1 MDSLAILRLR
11 NHNKTAPHLALASSE
26 AKEIQPSSRKLEGS
40 LGGLSINNKEVECS
54 AKAHRNIATVS
65 LARQLRNSSKVDFS
79 VPQRYPRTIVF
90 LVGLASRT
98 NPPSCKS
105 ITQSLLAVEDPNSYI
120 YSGAPA
126 GQSQTQPQVAT
137 QTLQPP
143 APSIFTAS
151 IGQLSQQQQTVP
163 GVRVSVNELRPT
175 TRFNDLH
182 EDLQKM
188 IENIDNFITEQM
200 RFQTQCEQALEGQ
213 GEGAQRG
220 VALAAETIPSD
231 VKQCQSTLEAVQQSL
246 ENDAQ
251 TIAQVK
257 ALTKADAAHAGL
269 SFKAL
274 SILRMPPQFQ
284 NSTMWSVPNMSQ
296 MAGPILVDDDLV
308 PGIANNLVSYF
319 SMQADDMSKALEA
332 YKGRIEEVETYLTGL
347 EASMTTQ
354 VQQLMFVRDHDGA
367 PKSAEDQVKELAA
380 VLNEMDTGIM
390 GVAGK
395 VLLARE
401 QVQEVRTSV
410 ASKSSDRKHGRY

>member
-1 MDSLAILRLR
+1 MDYLAFLRPR
-11 NHNKTAPHLALASSE
+11 NLSKIVTFSEAASSE
-26 AKEIQPSSRKLEGS
+26 VKETQPSSRKVEGF
-40 LGGLSINNKEVECS
+40 LGIPPINNKVVECS
-54 AKAHRNIATVS
+54 AKAHRGKATVS
-65 LARQLRNSSKVDFS
+65 SARRPRNSSKADFS
-79 VPQRYPRTIVF
+79 VPHCNYRTIVF
-90 LVGLASRT
+90 LVGLAPRA
-98 NPPSCKS
+98 NLLSCKFAS
-105 ITQSLLAVEDPNSYI
+105 RLLVAANDLNSYT
-120 YSGAPA
+120 YSGAPT
-126 GQSQTQPQVAT
+126 GPSQTQAQGAT
-137 QTLQPP
+137 QNLQPP
-143 APSIFTAS
+143 APSIYTAS

-231 VKQCQSTLEAVQQSL
+231 VKQCQSTLDAVQQAL

-251 TIAQVK
+251 AIAQVK
-257 ALTKADAAHAGL
+257 ALTKADAAHASL

-274 SILRMPPQFQ
+274 SILRMPQQYQ
-284 NSTMWSVPNMSQ
+284 NSSMWTVPNMSQ
-296 MAGPILVDDDLV
+296 MAGPILVDDDLA
-308 PGIANNLVSYF
+308 PGTANNLVSYF
-319 SMQADDMSKALEA
+319 SMQADDMSKALEG
-332 YKGRIEEVETYLTGL
+332 YRGRIEEVETYLTGL
-347 EASMTTQ
+347 EASMTNQ
-354 VQQLMFVRDHDGA
+354 AQQLMFVRDHDGG

-395 VLLARE
+395 VSLARE
-401 QVQEVRTSV
+401 HVQDIKTCT
-410 ASKSSDRKHGRY
+410 SSDRRHGRY

>member
-11 NHNKTAPHLALASSE
+11 NLNKTATRLAPASSE

-40 LGGLSINNKEVECS
+40 LEGLPINNKEVECS
-54 AKAHRNIATVS
+54 AKAHRNIAIVS
-65 LARQLRNSSKVDFS
+65 LARRIRNSSKVDFS
-79 VPQRYPRTIVF
+79 VPQRYPRTIAF
-90 LVGLASRT
+90 LVVLAPKP

-105 ITQSLLAVEDPNSYI
+105 ISQLLLAVDDQNSYK

-126 GQSQTQPQVAT
+126 GQSQTQPQTAT
-137 QTLQPP
+137 QNLQPP

-213 GEGAQRG
+213 GEGVQRG
-220 VALAAETIPSD
+220 VALAAETIPTD

-257 ALTKADAAHAGL
+257 ALTKADAAHASL

-284 NSTMWSVPNMSQ
+284 NSTMWSVPNISQ
-296 MAGPILVDDDLV
+296 MAGPILVDDDLA

-347 EASMTTQ
+347 EASMTNQ

-410 ASKSSDRKHGRY
+410 ASKSSDRRHGRY